1 MQEDSGR
8 ACRVEAGGI
17 ATVVYRISPEELI
30 HCALMYSFP
39 DVAGAQSFRGSFFGE
54 AQCLIAD

>member
-1 MQEDSGR
+1 MQVDSGR

-17 ATVVYRISPEELI
+17 ATAVYRISPEGPV

-39 DVAGAQSFRGSFFGE
+39 EVAGVQSFRGSFFGE